1 MYRFLTASKELCQHA
16 RSALLGAYRCFVV
29 QELKSH
35 LPQGGYTV
43 WIAQSTLRRTEEHMA
58 SLAEFTAST
67 VSLSLPDI
75 LFDCQTVTMPEDLF
89 AYDDDDDDDDVE
101 MNHDQDTKAKAAA
114 PPLKLQFDMEWDT
127 FLCARYSC
135 C

>member
-1 MYRFLTASKELCQHA
+1 MLNLLCLVRTDASLSRSSSLC
-16 RSALLGAYRCFVV
+16 
-29 QELKSH
+29 

-58 SLAEFTAST
+58 SLAEFAAST
-67 VSLSLPDI
+67 ISLPLPDI
-75 LFDCQTVTMPEDLF
+75 SFDCQTVTVPQDLF
-89 AYDDDDDDDDVE
+89 PYDDDDNDDDNDVE
-101 MNHDQDTKAKAAA
+101 MDHDQDTKAKAAA

-127 FLCARYSC
+127 FLCACYSC